1 MANQAL
7 IIPDRQLS
15 VTESAA
21 VPALIESAGRKAKRR
36 FVEFFTANIN
46 NDNTRAA
53 YARAVAITA
62 SAVWLIFGDSPAE
75 LDAYIR
81 INRTNT

>member
-15 VTESAA
+15 VTESAT
-21 VPALIESAGRKAKRR
+21 VPALIELAGRKAKRR

-53 YARAVAITA
+53 LLRA
-62 SAVWLIFGDSPAE
+62 P
-75 LDAYIR
+75 
-81 INRTNT
+81 